1 MIREIIAL
9 SVKFRVLVVGA
20 AVALLGL
27 GLIQLPAAS
36 VDGYPEF
43 APPLVQIQAEA
54 LGLSAAEVEQ
64 LITVPLEQDLL
75 NGVPWLDQIR
85 SESVPGLSTIDMT
98 FEPGTDTLQAR
109 QMVQEHLTQAH
120 LLPQVGTPPVMIQP
134 LSSTSR
140 VMMIGLQSKDVS
152 LIDLSILARW
162 KIKPLLMGLSG
173 VANVAIWGQR
183 DRQLQVQVDPERL
196 KTYGVTLN
204 QVVDSTGNALWV
216 SPLNF
221 LEASTPG
228 TGGFIDTS
236 TQRFAIQHVL
246 PITTAK
252 DLSAVS
258 IQDTNGNRLTLG
270 QVADVVED
278 HQPLIG
284 DAVLGGDPGLMIVVE
299 KFPEANVNEVTAAI
313 EGAMAEL
320 APGLSGITINTD
332 VYRPATFLESAL
344 SNLARWAIVGLVLLA
359 ALLLGFLWSW
369 RAALVGL
376 FAMALSLVAAAYVL
390 YLRGTSFNVMIL
402 AGLVVALGIVIDDA
416 VTTVE
421 EIRLRVREHRA
432 AEDAQTTAAV
442 VVQAAMTTR
451 GPLLYAFLVVLLI
464 PLPALAL
471 GGVAGA
477 FAGPLVLSYVLTVA
491 VSMLV
496 ALVVTPALSMM
507 LMGTAPRQRRAGPLA
522 AVLEHGFDLV
532 ARGSVRPRWVFGTL
546 AVLAIAMLALV
557 PQLTRSTTILPAL
570 QDRDLLIH
578 WQAAPGTSLTEMT
591 RITDTAAAELRAISG
606 VSEVGSH
613 LGRAVMADQS
623 GNVNSGEMWVSLADS
638 ADYQATVK
646 DIKQVVHGYP
656 GLRSEVLTYTEDR
669 VRAAQTGRSEP
680 LVVRL
685 FGTDLTELASKADEV
700 RALIAD
706 VPGVVSPTVEKV
718 TQEPTIEVQ
727 VNLPAAEKYGITP
740 GDVRRATAT
749 YYAGLPVGSLYE
761 DQKIFDVVVWGT
773 PSARYTPATVSDL
786 LIDTPSGDHV
796 RLGDVATVTV
806 APAPTVIKHDNI
818 SRSLDVTAQVNGSIS
833 DVTSAVSARVA
844 ALPMPSEYHAEVLGA
859 AEAQIDLR
867 WRIAGLALAVAVGIF
882 LLLQA
887 AFSSWRLAAAV
898 FLTLPL
904 AVAGGVLSALL
915 VGGIGT
921 VGGLAGLLTVIG
933 IAARSNIL
941 LIRSFRGDEDES
953 GAGGVDLVVR
963 ATRDRVAPVVLTA
976 LAMALAFLPVLFLGD
991 TAGTE
996 VLYPLAVVVLGGL
1009 VTSTVLTLFVL
1020 PGLYLLLTGGPAGT
1034 DPVPSHLEP
1043 EPTTAPELVPS

>member
-1 MIREIIAL
+1 
-9 SVKFRVLVVGA
+9 
-20 AVALLGL
+20 
-27 GLIQLPAAS
+27 
-36 VDGYPEF
+36 
-43 APPLVQIQAEA
+43 
-54 LGLSAAEVEQ
+54 
-64 LITVPLEQDLL
+64 
-75 NGVPWLDQIR
+75 
-85 SESVPGLSTIDMT
+85 MT

-258 IQDTNGNRLTLG
+258 IEDTNGNRLTLG

-284 DAVLGGDPGLMIVVE
+284 DAVLGGDPGLMIVIE
-299 KFPEANVNEVTAAI
+299 KFPEANVDQVTAAI

-320 APGLSGITINTD
+320 QPGLSGITINTN

-344 SNLARWAIVGLVLLA
+344 SNLAKWAIIALVLLA

-369 RAALVGL
+369 RAALIGL
-376 FAMALSLVAAAYVL
+376 FAMAFSLVAAAYVL

-416 VTTVE
+416 VTNVE

-432 AEDAQTTAAV
+432 SDDAQTTAAV

-507 LMGTAPRQRRAGPLA
+507 LMGGAPRQRRTGPLA
-522 AVLEHGFDLV
+522 AVLERGFDRV

-546 AVLAIAMLALV
+546 AVLAVAMIALV
-557 PQLTRSTTILPAL
+557 PQLTRSTTVLPAL

-591 RITDTAAAELRAISG
+591 RITDAAAAELRGISG
-606 VSEVGSH
+606 VGEVGSH

-638 ADYQATVK
+638 ADYQATVD
-646 DIKQVVHGYP
+646 DIKRVVHGYP

-669 VRAAQTGRSEP
+669 VRAAKTGTSDP

-685 FGTDLTELASKADEV
+685 FGTDLTELSSKAEEI

-718 TQEPTIEVQ
+718 VAEPTIEVQ

-796 RLGDVATVTV
+796 RLGDVATVAV
-806 APAPTVIKHDNI
+806 APAPTVI
-818 SRSLDVTAQVNGSIS
+818 
-833 DVTSAVSARVA
+833 
-844 ALPMPSEYHAEVLGA
+844 
-859 AEAQIDLR
+859 
-867 WRIAGLALAVAVGIF
+867 
-882 LLLQA
+882 
-887 AFSSWRLAAAV
+887 
-898 FLTLPL
+898 
-904 AVAGGVLSALL
+904 
-915 VGGIGT
+915 
-921 VGGLAGLLTVIG
+921 
-933 IAARSNIL
+933 
-941 LIRSFRGDEDES
+941 
-953 GAGGVDLVVR
+953 
-963 ATRDRVAPVVLTA
+963 
-976 LAMALAFLPVLFLGD
+976 
-991 TAGTE
+991 
-996 VLYPLAVVVLGGL
+996 
-1009 VTSTVLTLFVL
+1009 
-1020 PGLYLLLTGGPAGT
+1020 
-1034 DPVPSHLEP
+1034 
-1043 EPTTAPELVPS
+1043 

>member
-1 MIREIIAL
+1 MCN
-9 SVKFRVLVVGA
+9 K
-20 AVALLGL
+20 
-27 GLIQLPAAS
+27 
-36 VDGYPEF
+36 
-43 APPLVQIQAEA
+43 
-54 LGLSAAEVEQ
+54 
-64 LITVPLEQDLL
+64 
-75 NGVPWLDQIR
+75 
-85 SESVPGLSTIDMT
+85 
-98 FEPGTDTLQAR
+98 R
-109 QMVQEHLTQAH
+109 Q
-120 LLPQVGTPPVMIQP
+120 
-134 LSSTSR
+134 
-140 VMMIGLQSKDVS
+140 
-152 LIDLSILARW
+152 
-162 KIKPLLMGLSG
+162 
-173 VANVAIWGQR
+173 
-183 DRQLQVQVDPERL
+183 
-196 KTYGVTLN
+196 
-204 QVVDSTGNALWV
+204 
-216 SPLNF
+216 
-221 LEASTPG
+221 
-228 TGGFIDTS
+228 
-236 TQRFAIQHVL
+236 
-246 PITTAK
+246 
-252 DLSAVS
+252 
-258 IQDTNGNRLTLG
+258 
-270 QVADVVED
+270 
-278 HQPLIG
+278 
-284 DAVLGGDPGLMIVVE
+284 
-299 KFPEANVNEVTAAI
+299 
-313 EGAMAEL
+313 
-320 APGLSGITINTD
+320 
-332 VYRPATFLESAL
+332 
-344 SNLARWAIVGLVLLA
+344 
-359 ALLLGFLWSW
+359 LLLGFLWSW
-369 RAALVGL
+369 RAALIGL

-432 AEDAQTTAAV
+432 SDDAQTTAAV

-507 LMGTAPRQRRAGPLA
+507 LMGGAPRQRRTGPLA
-522 AVLEHGFDLV
+522 AVLERGFDLV

-546 AVLAIAMLALV
+546 AVLAVAMLALV
-557 PQLTRSTTILPAL
+557 PQLTRSATVLPAL

-591 RITDTAAAELRAISG
+591 RITDAAAAELRGISG
-606 VSEVGSH
+606 VGEVGSH

-638 ADYQATVK
+638 ADYQATVD
-646 DIKQVVHGYP
+646 DIKRVVHGYP

-669 VRAAQTGRSEP
+669 VRAAKTGTSDP

-685 FGTDLTELASKADEV
+685 FGTDLTELSSKAEEI

-718 TQEPTIEVQ
+718 VAEPTIEVQ

-773 PSARYTPATVSDL
+773 PSARYTPATVGDL

-796 RLGDVATVTV
+796 RLGDVATVQV

-818 SRSLDVTAQVNGSIS
+818 SRSLDVTAQVNGSLS

-859 AEAQIDLR
+859 AEAQVDLR
-867 WRIAGLALAVAVGIF
+867 WRIAGLALAVAIGIF
-882 LLLQA
+882 LLMQA

-921 VGGLAGLLTVIG
+921 VGGMAGLVTVLG
-933 IAARSNIL
+933 VAAHGNIL
-941 LIRSFRGDEDES
+941 LIRSYRTGDDES
-953 GAGGVDLVVR
+953 VAGGADLVIR

-976 LAMALAFLPVLFLGD
+976 LATALAFLPLLFLGD

-996 VLYPLAVVVLGGL
+996 VIYPLAVVALGGL

-1020 PGLYLLLTGGPAGT
+1020 PGLYLLLTGGPTGT
-1034 DPVPSHLEP
+1034 DPVPTHLEP

>member
-1 MIREIIAL
+1 MINAIVGL
-9 SVKFRVLVVGA
+9 SVKFRVLVIGA
-20 AVALLGL
+20 TVILLGL
-27 GLIQLPAAS
+27 GASQLRNAS
-36 VDGYPEF
+36 VDEFPEF
-43 APPLVQIQAEA
+43 APPQVEIQAEA

-85 SESVPGLSTIDMT
+85 SESVPGLSTIDMI
-98 FEPGTDTLQAR
+98 FEPGTDTLKAR

-120 LLPQVGTPPVMIQP
+120 ALPQVGTPPVMIQP

-140 VMMIGLQSKDVS
+140 VMMIGLHAKDLS

-258 IQDTNGNRLTLG
+258 IEDTNGNRLTLG

-284 DAVLGGDPGLMIVVE
+284 GRVLSNKKGLMIVIE
-299 KFPEANVNEVTAAI
+299 KFPEANVDQVTAAI

-320 APGLSGITINTD
+320 QPGLSGITINTN

-344 SNLARWAIVGLVLLA
+344 SNLAKWAIIALVLLA

-376 FAMALSLVAAAYVL
+376 FALALSLVAAAYVL

-432 AEDAQTTAAV
+432 AEDAPTTAAV

-507 LMGTAPRQRRAGPLA
+507 LMGGAPRQRRTGPLA
-522 AVLEHGFDLV
+522 AVLERGFDRV

-591 RITDTAAAELRAISG
+591 RITDTAAAELRGISG
-606 VSEVGSH
+606 VGEVGSH

-638 ADYQATVK
+638 ADYQATVD
-646 DIKQVVHGYP
+646 DIKRVVHGYP

-669 VRAAQTGRSEP
+669 VRAANTGTTDP
-680 LVVRL
+680 LVVRVY
-685 FGTDLTELASKADEV
+685 GSDLTELATKAEEV

-718 TQEPTIEVQ
+718 TTEPTVEVQ
-727 VNLPAAEKYGITP
+727 VNLAAAEKYGITP

-773 PSARYTPATVSDL
+773 PSARYTPVTVGDL

-796 RLGDVATVTV
+796 RLGDIATVQV

-818 SRSLDVTAQVNGSIS
+818 SRSLDVTAQLNGSLS
-833 DVTSAVSARVA
+833 DVTSA
-844 ALPMPSEYHAEVLGA
+844 
-859 AEAQIDLR
+859 
-867 WRIAGLALAVAVGIF
+867 
-882 LLLQA
+882 
-887 AFSSWRLAAAV
+887 
-898 FLTLPL
+898 
-904 AVAGGVLSALL
+904 
-915 VGGIGT
+915 
-921 VGGLAGLLTVIG
+921 
-933 IAARSNIL
+933 
-941 LIRSFRGDEDES
+941 
-953 GAGGVDLVVR
+953 
-963 ATRDRVAPVVLTA
+963 
-976 LAMALAFLPVLFLGD
+976 
-991 TAGTE
+991 
-996 VLYPLAVVVLGGL
+996 
-1009 VTSTVLTLFVL
+1009 
-1020 PGLYLLLTGGPAGT
+1020 
-1034 DPVPSHLEP
+1034 
-1043 EPTTAPELVPS
+1043 